1 MHVADPVRA
10 QPPIASGGLGRDR
23 RARVLAPGAGL
34 GPGANSGADA
44 GLGVAA
50 LAQVVIEG
58 VKDPGVDRVQPLAA
72 QRGLDLVGDQAAVVF
87 QRMRGDRLVARGAPF
102 DPQVDQLAES
112 LQARSGVLA
121 IGDLGP

>member
-1 MHVADPVRA
+1 
-10 QPPIASGGLGRDR
+10 
-23 RARVLAPGAGL
+23 
-34 GPGANSGADA
+34 
-44 GLGVAA
+44 
-50 LAQVVIEG
+50 
-58 VKDPGVDRVQPLAA
+58 VQPLAA